1 MKNAFVNLKYKP
13 TSNDLICLFKVTPN
27 KMSLV
32 DAANT
37 VALES
42 SVGTWTPVS
51 SNKAYVNK
59 LGAKVFSINH
69 KTGRCKIAYPEEL
82 FEDNNM
88 PDLLSSIA
96 GNVFGMKAIKGLR
109 LEDVDFPVKYMKTYP
124 GPRYGIKG
132 IRKLLKVKYRP
143 LVGTIVKPKLG
154 LKTKDHAQT
163 AYEAWLGG
171 CDIVKD
177 DENLSSQK
185 FNPFEKRAAKTLEF
199 KDKAEQETGEKKAY
213 LINVTAE
220 AFEMVRRADLVKELG
235 GNYVMHDILTAGFSS
250 LQTLRQNT
258 KLPIH
263 AHRAMHGALTENP
276 VHGISMLA
284 IADFAR
290 LCGVDTLHIGTGIG
304 KMKGGWKEVEEIREE
319 IELQRI
325 KKTANRLKENW
336 NKIKSVMAVCSGG
349 IYPGHIPFLMKHY
362 GNDIVVQAGGGVH
375 GHPKGTV
382 CGAKAMRQA
391 VDLTLQHK
399 PLNKE
404 TVKQTPELEEAMN
417 YFGYNVRF

>member
-13 TSNDLICLFKVTPN
+13 CSEDLVCLFRVTPN
-27 KMSLV
+27 KISLTE
-32 DAANT
+32 AANT

-51 SNKAYVNK
+51 SNQNYVNK

-69 KTGRCKIAYPEEL
+69 KTGMCKIAYPSVL
-82 FEDNNM
+82 FEDGNM

-96 GNVFGMKAIKGLR
+96 GNVFGMKAVKKLR
-109 LEDVDFPVKYMKTYP
+109 LVDVDFPKRYMKTYP
-124 GPRYGIKG
+124 GPRHGIEG
-132 IRKLLKVKYRP
+132 IRKLLKVKSRP

-154 LKTKDHAQT
+154 LKTKDHAKV
-163 AYEAWLGG
+163 AYDAWVGG
-171 CDIVKD
+171 CDVVKD

-185 FNPFEKRAAKTLEF
+185 FNPFEKRAAQTLRMMDLASE
-199 KDKAEQETGEKKAY
+199 ETGEKKAY
-213 LINVTAE
+213 MINVTAE

-250 LQTLRQNT
+250 LQTLRNNT

-263 AHRAMHGALTENP
+263 AHRAMHGALTEDP
-276 VHGISMLA
+276 KHGLSMMSL
-284 IADFAR
+284 ADFSR

-319 IELQRI
+319 IELDEV
-325 KKTANRLKENW
+325 KETAGRLKENW
-336 NKIKSVMAVCSGG
+336 EGMKPVMAVCSGG
-349 IYPGHIPFLMKHY
+349 IYPGHIPFLINHY
-362 GNDIVVQAGGGVH
+362 GKDIVIQGGGGVH

-382 CGAKAMRQA
+382 KGATAMRQA
-391 VDLTLQHK
+391 VNLALSGK
-399 PLNKE
+399 ELNKKN
-404 TVKQTPELEEAMN
+404 VGGLHELKEAMD
-417 YFGYNVRF
+417 YWVYSVKF